1 LATKG
6 IGRATMNIVGKLRI
20 GMTREVVAVLGKPD
34 DVSVL
39 SRGQRLPAIYKY
51 GEIELY
57 FGPDNTGG
65 LYMAYTEVET
75 EEGDWQGIVLLK

>member
-1 LATKG
+1 
-6 IGRATMNIVGKLRI
+6 MNIVGKLRI
-20 GMTREVVAVLGKPD
+20 GMTREEVVAVLGKPD

-51 GEIELY
+51 GEIELH
-57 FGPDNTGG
+57 FEPGNVGR

-75 EEGDWQGIVLLK
+75 KKGDRQGIVLLK

>member
-1 LATKG
+1 
-6 IGRATMNIVGKLRI
+6 MDIVSKLRI
-20 GMTREVVAVLGKPD
+20 GMTREEVVAVMGKPD

-39 SRGQRLPAIYKY
+39 SRREHLPGIYKF

-57 FGPDNTGG
+57 FEPGDSGR

-75 EEGDWQGIVLLK
+75 KEGERQGIVLLK